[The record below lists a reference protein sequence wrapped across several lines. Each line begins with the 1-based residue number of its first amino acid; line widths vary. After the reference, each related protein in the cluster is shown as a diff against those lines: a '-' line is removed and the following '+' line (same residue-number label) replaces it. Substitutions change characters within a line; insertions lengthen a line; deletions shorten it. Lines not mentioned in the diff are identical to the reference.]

1 MTEEE
6 IVDNLKDKIAKKGF
20 YGTVDEK
27 PPTEQELFAL
37 QTQLFIERDQYKKEY
52 AAYSEALK
60 SALKSGRELKVPKPV
75 DHSRDTWS
83 KMLEIMYQ
91 YTRSCILKRNKKKKF
106 MEPED
111 VSDKAISAALAFM
124 SQYNKNPDFY
134 VGASFAGMVKW
145 KIVEA
150 LYKYQTED
158 DHLSLNQIISDD
170 GQKEIVENM
179 TYEDNAISCSSNDYL
194 SPEEK
199 VIAMDNGSIYNSVVR
214 ELDEIIGHDSKNAFL
229 TRLYLLII
237 LRGPRT
243 RHSKRL
249 FIERWGKEHQTEQIL
264 EASLLELHQ
273 RMLENC
279 TA

>member
-1 MTEEE
+1 MTKEE
-6 IVDNLKDKIAKKGF
+6 ILDDLNDKIAEKGF
-20 YGTVDEK
+20 YGTIDEK

-37 QTQLFIERDQYKKEY
+37 QTQLFVERDKYKQEYEKYSKEL
-52 AAYSEALK
+52 ERAL
-60 SALKSGRELKVPKPV
+60 ATGREPKMAKPV
-75 DHSRDTWS
+75 DHSRETWS
-83 KMLEIMYQ
+83 KMLAIMYQ

-179 TYEDNAISCSSNDYL
+179 TYEDSAITAASPDYL
-194 SPEEK
+194 SPEDK
-199 VIAMDNGSIYNSVVR
+199 VIAMDNGTVFNSIIR
-214 ELDEIIGHDSKNAFL
+214 ELDTVIGHDSRIAFL
-229 TRLYLLII
+229 TRMYLLII

-249 FIERWGKEHQTEQIL
+249 FLEKWGKEHQTEQVL

-279 TA
+279 IA

>member
-6 IVDNLKDKIAKKGF
+6 ILDELNDKIAEKGF
-20 YGTVDEK
+20 YGTIDEK

-37 QTQLFIERDQYKKEY
+37 QTKLFVERDQYKRDYE
-52 AAYSEALK
+52 AYSKDLENAVKL
-60 SALKSGRELKVPKPV
+60 GREPTLPKPV
-75 DHSRDTWS
+75 DKSRETWS
-83 KMLEIMYQ
+83 EMLAIMYQ
-91 YTRSCILKRNKKKKF
+91 YTRSCILKRNTKKKF
-106 MEPED
+106 MEPDD
-111 VSDKAISAALAFM
+111 VTDKAISAALAFM

-158 DHLSLNQIISDD
+158 NHLSLNQIISDD
-170 GQKEIVENM
+170 GQKEIGETM
-179 TYEDNAISCSSNDYL
+179 TYEDVGYINSSDYL
-194 SPEEK
+194 SPEDRI
-199 VIAMDNGSIYNSVVR
+199 IAMDNGTIYNSLVD
-214 ELDEIIGHDSKNAFL
+214 ELDAVVGHGSRNAFL

-249 FIERWGKEHQTEQIL
+249 FMEKWGKEHQTEQVL
-264 EASLLELHQ
+264 EATLLELHN
-273 RMLENC
+273 RMVENC
-279 TA
+279 IA

>member
-6 IVDNLKDKIAKKGF
+6 IVDNLKNKIAEKGF

-27 PPTEQELFAL
+27 PPTEQDLFAL
-37 QTQLFIERDQYKKEY
+37 QTQLFVEREEYKKAYE
-52 AAYSEALK
+52 AYSAALK
-60 SALKSGRELKVPKPV
+60 TALKTGKEPKMAKPV
-75 DHSRDTWS
+75 DHSKETWS
-83 KMLEIMYQ
+83 KMLEIMYL
-91 YTRSCILKRNKKKKF
+91 YTRSCILKRNTKKRF

-111 VSDKAISAALAFM
+111 VADKAISAALAFM

-179 TYEDNAISCSSNDYL
+179 TYEDNAISSSSSDYL
-194 SPEEK
+194 SPEELA
-199 VIAMDNGSIYNSVVR
+199 IAQDSGSVYDSVVR
-214 ELDEIIGHDSKNAFL
+214 ELDAVIGHESKKAFL

-249 FIERWGKEHQTEQIL
+249 FLEKWGKDHQTEQVL

-279 TA
+279 IA

>member
-1 MTEEE
+1 MTKEE
-6 IVDNLKDKIAKKGF
+6 ILDNLNDKIAEKGF
-20 YGTVDEK
+20 YGTIDEK

-37 QTQLFIERDQYKKEY
+37 QTQLFVERDQYKKEY
-52 AAYSEALK
+52 EEYSKELEACYKLGK
-60 SALKSGRELKVPKPV
+60 EPTIAKPV
-75 DHSRDTWS
+75 DHSRETWS

-170 GQKEIVENM
+170 GQKEIVDNM
-179 TYEDNAISCSSNDYL
+179 TYEDNAISCNSFDYL
-194 SPEEK
+194 SPEDK
-199 VIAMDNGSIYNSVVR
+199 VLAMDNETVFMSVVK
-214 ELDEIIGHDSKNAFL
+214 ELDQIIGHDSKNAFL

-249 FIERWGKEHQTEQIL
+249 FLEKWGKDHQTEQVL

-273 RMLENC
+273 RMLDNC

>member
-1 MTEEE
+1 
-6 IVDNLKDKIAKKGF
+6 
-20 YGTVDEK
+20 
-27 PPTEQELFAL
+27 
-37 QTQLFIERDQYKKEY
+37 
-52 AAYSEALK
+52 
-60 SALKSGRELKVPKPV
+60 
-75 DHSRDTWS
+75 
-83 KMLEIMYQ
+83 
-91 YTRSCILKRNKKKKF
+91 
-106 MEPED
+106 
-111 VSDKAISAALAFM
+111 M

-179 TYEDNAISCSSNDYL
+179 TYEDNAISSSSSDYL
-194 SPEEK
+194 SPEELA
-199 VIAMDNGSIYNSVVR
+199 IAQDSGSVYDSVVR
-214 ELDEIIGHDSKNAFL
+214 ELDAVIGHESKKAFL

-249 FIERWGKEHQTEQIL
+249 FLEKWGKDHQTEQVL

-279 TA
+279 IA

>member
-6 IVDNLKDKIAKKGF
+6 ILDELNDKIAEKGF
-20 YGTVDEK
+20 YGTIDEK

-37 QTQLFIERDQYKKEY
+37 QTKLFVERDQYKRDYE
-52 AAYSEALK
+52 AYSKDLENAVKL
-60 SALKSGRELKVPKPV
+60 GREPTLPKPV
-75 DHSRDTWS
+75 DKSRETWS
-83 KMLEIMYQ
+83 EMLAIMYQ
-91 YTRSCILKRNKKKKF
+91 YTRSCILKRNTKKKF
-106 MEPED
+106 MEPDD
-111 VSDKAISAALAFM
+111 VTDKAISAALAFM

-158 DHLSLNQIISDD
+158 NHLSLNQIISDD
-170 GQKEIVENM
+170 GQKEIGENM
-179 TYEDNAISCSSNDYL
+179 TYEDVSYINSSDYL
-194 SPEEK
+194 SPEDRI
-199 VIAMDNGSIYNSVVR
+199 IAMDNGTIYNSLVE
-214 ELDEIIGHDSKNAFL
+214 ELDAVVGHGSRNAFL

-249 FIERWGKEHQTEQIL
+249 FMEKWGKEHQTEQVL
-264 EASLLELHQ
+264 EATLLELHN
-273 RMLENC
+273 RMVENC
-279 TA
+279 IA